1 MIILPTG
8 KIVGNARKLRSSR
21 RGSRGQSRQGT
32 VGKKTGGSRGTGKT
46 AAEGLALA
54 QIVNKERREV
64 GQGIEIIA
72 AGILVNAVVTL
83 EIDVTVTM
91 VTAEGGAGMNATARE
106 MKIAPTSGSRLLR
119 DAL

>member
-1 MIILPTG
+1 MTILPTVRIG
-8 KIVGNARKLRSSR
+8 GNARRPKWSR

-32 VGKKTGGSRGTGKT
+32 VGRKTGGSRGTGKT

-54 QIVNKERREV
+54 LIANRERREA
-64 GQGIEIIA
+64 GQGIEITA

-83 EIDVTVTM
+83 EIDVTATM
-91 VTAEGGAGMNATARE
+91 VTAEGGAEMNATARE